1 MKHDKECRGTASAK
15 CNTNACETALNR
27 EKRTSER
34 QQRKGKR
41 HPSEYSFPKNS
52 KERKESLSQ

>member
-1 MKHDKECRGTASAK
+1 MTSKSSHKLKKKSKNKVMKHDKECRGTASAK

-34 QQRKGKR
+34 QQRKGKI
-41 HPSEYSFPKNS
+41 
-52 KERKESLSQ
+52 